1 MARVNTRWVY
11 GTEAQAS
18 AYGITI
24 VVQKTARGWLVDDA
38 YCPNDPS
45 SSIYNSPTGPCP
57 LSSSSGGGVPG
68 MPQTGVGSAPGPIL
82 CLLGGLAAAL
92 LGLLLIRRGTR
103 LIR

>member
-1 MARVNTRWVY
+1 
-11 GTEAQAS
+11 
-18 AYGITI
+18 
-24 VVQKTARGWLVDDA
+24 
-38 YCPNDPS
+38 
-45 SSIYNSPTGPCP
+45 
-57 LSSSSGGGVPG
+57 